1 MIKQIAALQKAA
13 DQLGIPYTCPDPDQN
28 IVVIDSHEGKLLF
41 QQNRTPFN
49 DESMASICRD
59 KGHTYHLLKN
69 AVQMPV
75 TLEFLD
81 PEVDSRYSRYLKF
94 HDYDAVF
101 AEIEAHLNYPVV
113 VKPNRGALGRHVA
126 LCRSRE
132 EVQAAMRKVFN
143 KEQRS
148 YDYVALVQQFVPT
161 EREYR
166 LVAFRGQPLLSYE
179 RFLGVSETKLRYW
192 ENPEGK
198 ALHIT
203 DEAIIAPLWD
213 SVKAT
218 FDTVPLGWVGF
229 DIAVTKDGDH
239 YLFELNSGPRF
250 DHFIDD
256 NGDTAVIT
264 MYQTVLTSLA
274 SN

>member
-13 DQLGIPYTCPDPDQN
+13 EQLDIPFTCPDPDQN
-28 IVVIDSHEGKLLF
+28 IVIINSNEGKLLF

-49 DESMASICRD
+49 DESIAGICRD
-59 KGHTYHLLKN
+59 KGHTYHLLKD
-69 AVQMPV
+69 AVQMPK

-81 PEVDSRYSRYLKF
+81 PEVDNRYSRYLKF

-101 AEIEAHLNYPVV
+101 AEIEAHLDYPVV
-113 VKPNRGALGRHVA
+113 IKPNRGALGRNVA
-126 LCRSRE
+126 LCRNRE
-132 EVQAAMRKVFN
+132 EVQTAMRTVFN
-143 KEQRS
+143 KEQRG
-148 YDYVALVQQFVPT
+148 YDYVALVQQFIPT
-161 EREYR
+161 KREYR
-166 LVAFRGQPLLSYE
+166 LVAFRGQPLLTYE

-198 ALHIT
+198 ALHVT
-203 DEAIIAPLWD
+203 DDDIIAPLWE

-218 FDTVPLGWVGF
+218 FDVIPAGWIGF
-229 DIAVTKDGDH
+229 DISAAKDGQH

-256 NGDTAVIT
+256 NGDTAVVD
-264 MYQTVLTSLA
+264 MYQTLLTSLA
-274 SN
+274 GN